1 MSGLFGTF
9 NIAKSGL
16 YAQQEALNVT
26 SHNIAN
32 ANTDGYTRQKVNLE
46 TTTPENSLGAAQIG
60 TGVQVASITRVK
72 DDFLDYQIRTQ
83 QSDQGM
89 YTAKDDVLSQV
100 ETVMNEPSDTGISSL
115 IGNFYNSWQ
124 QLSNNAS
131 DSSLKQVVSAQSLA
145 LTDQLNSTYS
155 QFQDIKTSSVTSI
168 QDTVSDVNNLLNQIS
183 KVNQDIIK
191 VSLTNQQP
199 NDLMDTRDKLLSQ
212 LSSDI
217 GINVVKKDN
226 NGIDVTIAAST
237 GSAATYLV
245 KADTPD
251 ISSKLSYGV
260 DTDGNSEIQVDGIPT
275 EITTGS
281 LSGYIS
287 AQSDVQQSIDQL
299 NTFARALTFSVNA
312 VATQSSD
319 YKLDSTDG
327 YNIFVNKDV
336 LGLEAGINAGNI
348 TLNSAIKKDST
359 LIVTGTLSTSGSDDG
374 ARALAIADLQN
385 VKDITGTNT
394 SSRSVFL
401 TDNFSDSN
409 STGISTVH
417 TTTTGVTTDSY
428 YNGMIDNIGIKVQ
441 QAEQMQQNQ
450 TAVIASFQQSKDS
463 VSGVSLD
470 EEMANLVQYQHA
482 YQANAKIISTIDQLL
497 DVVINGLKK

>member
-32 ANTDGYTRQKVNLE
+32 ASTDGYTRQKVNLE
-46 TTTPENSLGAAQIG
+46 TTAPQNLIGAGQIG

-124 QLSNNAS
+124 QLSNSAS
-131 DSSLKQVVSAQSLA
+131 DTSLKQVVSAQSLA

-155 QFQDIKTSSVTSI
+155 QFQDIKTSAVTSI
-168 QDTVSDVNNLLNQIS
+168 QDTVSDVNNLLTQIS

-226 NGIDVTIAAST
+226 NGIDVTLTGTS
-237 GSAATYLV
+237 GSALNLV
-245 KADTPD
+245 NVDTPD
-251 ISSKLSYGV
+251 ISAKFSCSV
-260 DTDGNSEIQVDGIPT
+260 DVTTGNSIVQVGGVTT

-287 AQSDVQQSIDQL
+287 AQSDVQQSIDQI

-312 VATQSSD
+312 VATQSSE

-327 YNIFVNKDV
+327 YNIFVNKDA
-336 LGLEAGINAGNI
+336 LGSEAGINAGNI

-394 SSRSVFL
+394 SSRNVFL
-401 TDNFSDSN
+401 TNNFSDPN
-409 STGISTVH
+409 STGISTMH
-417 TTTTGVTTDSY
+417 NTINGVTTDSY

-450 TAVIASFQQSKDS
+450 TAVIASFQQSKAS